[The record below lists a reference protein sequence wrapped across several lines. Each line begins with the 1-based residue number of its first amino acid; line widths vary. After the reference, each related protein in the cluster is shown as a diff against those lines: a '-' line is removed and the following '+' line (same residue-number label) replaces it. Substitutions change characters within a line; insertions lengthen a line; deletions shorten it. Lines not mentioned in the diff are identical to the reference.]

1 VTRLQNCSNYGG
13 LVALLPLAARLSL
26 RSLIAWPL
34 LANAAAM
41 ASAIGLAAA
50 TGAGGAAVIAVTLP
64 AVGLTGATT
73 ACLQAGTFALASHFA
88 PRHMQ
93 VGRASCRVRHT
104 EALPPAVPF
113 SLTLQSCGAA

>member
-1 VTRLQNCSNYGG
+1 M
-13 LVALLPLAARLSL
+13 ALLPLAARLSL
-26 RSLIAWPL
+26 RSLIVWPL

-41 ASAIGLAAA
+41 ASAIGLAAV
-50 TGAGGAAVIAVTLP
+50 TRAGGGAVMAVTLP

-93 VGRASCRVRHT
+93 VRLSPMWRRHAEERRCRLHCQLSC
-104 EALPPAVPF
+104 L
-113 SLTLQSCGAA
+113 LQLCGAA